1 MAALTTHTQ
10 GQEEKVQIK
19 VTNQIHILFDQ
30 SKEIADYH
38 EDYMPVNNSE

>member
-30 SKEIADYH
+30 SIELTDFH
-38 EDYMPVNNSE
+38 EEYMLVYNP